1 VTLALSD
8 VSKAT
13 ISFITRL
20 ANTKLR
26 TVSSSCRESIA
37 SLFLSAEPA
46 RWSRAWRYCS
56 TTATEQLVE
65 LVDYNR
71 RLKPGLWVASL
82 VQNRFYASPGERHTS
97 DRSRS
102 SAAVVCKKMSE
113 TFRLSSNA
121 FIFLSSKTTRSR
133 FRRVLHKAARY
144 PRKRGVEKPL
154 KKASHLLRAQED
166 LPSVPW
172 MEKSTGTLL
181 KSCSGCFACLLS
193 SFCQE
198 KMDLLHFSNYWS
210 DIYLCFICFLCAKL
224 GDLCRYTAI
233 KWWGKLFSETLRSN
247 GVPYFPTNLYRKSAA
262 PRSTFPEPSLE
273 RM

>member
-1 VTLALSD
+1 MTLLLHNSNGTASWLQSQIKAWSLSRIFGPEPFLRQSWRKTHKWSLPQQLCVKKCLRLSD
-8 VSKAT
+8 FPRT
-13 ISFITRL
+13 HSF
-20 ANTKLR
+20 
-26 TVSSSCRESIA
+26 SCRQRPHDPASEES
-37 SLFLSAEPA
+37 F
-46 RWSRAWRYCS
+46 
-56 TTATEQLVE
+56 
-65 LVDYNR
+65 
-71 RLKPGLWVASL
+71 
-82 VQNRFYASPGERHTS
+82 
-97 DRSRS
+97 
-102 SAAVVCKKMSE
+102 
-113 TFRLSSNA
+113 
-121 FIFLSSKTTRSR
+121 TRQSHR
-133 FRRVLHKAARY
+133 
-144 PRKRGVEKPL
+144 RKRGFEKPL

-193 SFCQE
+193 SCCQE

-233 KWWGKLFSETLRSN
+233 KWWGKLFYETLRSN
-247 GVPYFPTNLYRKSAA
+247 GVPYFPTNLYRKSVEMEASRAA